1 MTVEQ
6 LFNLQGR
13 RALVTGAAM
22 GLGRGMALGFAAAGA
37 HLVVADRD
45 ADGAAAT
52 ARAIRDAGGKAAA
65 FTAEMS
71 DPAAIAAM
79 FAFVERELGGLDVLV
94 NNAGRSTK
102 DIPESVSLPEW
113 ELVFRVNTTAYLLTA
128 QHAFPLM
135 RKAGGGSIINISSI
149 AGSAAMGRGSV
160 AYSVSKAAVNQLTRE
175 LATEWGIYGIRVN
188 AILPCQIMTPGLE
201 SYLATPA
208 GEHMLGKWMDGMPM
222 NRLGEIDDI
231 VGPAIFL
238 ASPAAA
244 MVTGH
249 LLAVDGGNLAVNATG
264 TVRKARS

>member
-22 GLGRGMALGFAAAGA
+22 GLGRGMAMGLAEAGA
-37 HLVVADRD
+37 RLVVADRD
-45 ADGAAAT
+45 GEGAAAT
-52 ARAIRDAGGKAAA
+52 AKAIRDAGGQAAS
-65 FTAEMS
+65 FTCEMS
-71 DPAAIAAM
+71 DPAAIAAL
-79 FAFVERELGGLDVLV
+79 FAFVEKELGGLDVLV

-102 DIPESVSLPEW
+102 ETPESVSLAEW

-128 QHAFPLM
+128 QHAFPLL
-135 RKAGGGSIINISSI
+135 RKAGGGSIVNISSI

-175 LATEWGIYGIRVN
+175 LAAEWGVYGIRVN
-188 AILPCQIMTPGLE
+188 AILPCQIMTPGLQ

-208 GEHMLGKWMDGMPM
+208 GADMLGKWMDGMPM
-222 NRLGEIDDI
+222 NRLGEIDDL
-231 VGPAIFL
+231 VGPVIFL
-238 ASPAAA
+238 ASPASA

-264 TVRKARS
+264 TVRKQAP